1 MLNVRAFAV
10 LCSLLLAMVA
20 WGYSS
25 ADDDAGQPVAALVAS
40 DFQLKAPFQEV
51 RPRVRIA
58 KEYTCYGDNLSPPL
72 EWSGAPEGTLSF
84 ALIGDDIDHHTG
96 TWAHWVLYNIP
107 PTVTELTEGITTS
120 TAELPDGTVQGL
132 NDYKNVGYQG
142 PCPLPTNISFW
153 PWVGKEKASDGP
165 HKYVFTLYALDTKV
179 SLPSGANREQLM
191 SEVEGHI
198 LAQTDTVGKFQ
209 VAPNTEMKQD
219 FERTLHS
226 DTPTPTGQ

>member
-1 MLNVRAFAV
+1 M
-10 LCSLLLAMVA
+10 
-20 WGYSS
+20 
-25 ADDDAGQPVAALVAS
+25 
-40 DFQLKAPFQEV
+40 

-132 NDYKNVGYQG
+132 NDYKNVGYQ
-142 PCPLPTNISFW
+142 C
-153 PWVGKEKASDGP
+153 
-165 HKYVFTLYALDTKV
+165 
-179 SLPSGANREQLM
+179 
-191 SEVEGHI
+191 
-198 LAQTDTVGKFQ
+198 
-209 VAPNTEMKQD
+209 
-219 FERTLHS
+219 
-226 DTPTPTGQ
+226 